1 MNCTSPVLRTS
12 HPIQAHWVAVLLIF
26 FLALT
31 GCASQKIQ
39 TVKAEKVDEQTA
51 ISTKPLNAEFVYQ
64 YLVAEIAGQRGDYAT
79 SGSIFYQL
87 AKSEE
92 DTRFAERAA
101 KIAVYGNVGNLV
113 FPAVE
118 LWATLDP
125 DSTEAQQA
133 MTEILIKTD
142 RLNEAE
148 PYLSQ
153 LLAKENTR
161 ASGFLFIN
169 TLLNRSTNKLGV
181 LFLTQSL
188 AEPYPRLAEA
198 HFSVAQAAM
207 NANQNSVALDALGHA
222 EKLKPGWDLSALLK
236 SQLLFAESPKKAID
250 YTQAFLKQYPKS
262 NEIRLNL
269 CKMLVSQ
276 KQYALAKKEFPTI
289 IESAQQEVAKRERAE
304 KSGAPNNQSTTNQLA
319 FARKNLADTNA
330 VVGLMALQGE
340 DYATA
345 KQYFEEAL
353 KLDFKEPEQ
362 LYLYLG
368 QVSEKLDDANTAR
381 AWYEKITAGNR
392 YLEARLNI
400 ANIIARQT
408 NIDQAIKFLDEV
420 DNLTAE
426 QQILVIQAEAQLLAK
441 AKRPQEAFA
450 LLAKTVNNM
459 PNTPE
464 LVYDYALMAE
474 RIGKYE
480 VMEKELRRVIA
491 EKPDFAAAY
500 NALGYSF
507 ADRNIKLD
515 EALTLIKKALEIA
528 PNDHYMLDSLG
539 WVYYKKGELDLA
551 ITFLKQAFDI
561 HPDPEIAAHLGEVLW
576 QKGQREQAK
585 KIWGDALRADPE
597 NETLLNTH
605 RKFTS

>member
-1 MNCTSPVLRTS
+1 MKYTFAVSS
-12 HPIQAHWVAVLLIF
+12 HARLLPLLFASLIAF
-26 FLALT
+26 S
-31 GCASQKIQ
+31 GCATQQKVQ
-39 TVKAEKVDEQTA
+39 SAASKPADERSA
-51 ISTKPLNAEFVYQ
+51 VTKPLDAEFVYQ
-64 YLVAEIAGQRGDYAT
+64 YLVAEIAGQRGDFAT

-92 DTRFAERAA
+92 DARFAERAA

-113 FPAVE
+113 LPAVE
-118 LWATLDP
+118 LWAHLDP
-125 DSTEAQQA
+125 NSTEAQQA
-133 MTEILIKTD
+133 MIEILIKTD

-153 LLAKENTR
+153 LLAKPETR

-169 TLLNRSTNKLGV
+169 NLLNRSANKIGV

-188 AEPYPRLAEA
+188 AEPYPNLAEA
-198 HFSVAQAAM
+198 HFSVAQAAI
-207 NANQNSVALDALGHA
+207 NANQNSVALDALNQA
-222 EKLKPGWDLSALLK
+222 EKLKPGWGLAAILK
-236 SQLLFAESPKKAID
+236 GQLLFSESPQNAID
-250 YTQAFLKQYPKS
+250 YTQAFLKKYPKS

-289 IESAQQEVAKRERAE
+289 LAQAKQEVSKHEYAQKSSPQQSPKNANPLDLAE
-304 KSGAPNNQSTTNQLA
+304 
-319 FARKNLADTNA
+319 KNLADITA
-330 VVGLMALQGE
+330 VLGLLAMQGE
-340 DYATA
+340 DYPTA
-345 KQYFEEAL
+345 KTYFEESL
-353 KLDFKEPEQ
+353 KSELKEPEQ
-362 LYLYLG
+362 IYLQLG
-368 QVSEKLDDANTAR
+368 QISEKQSDDVSAR
-381 AWYEKITAGNR
+381 AWYEKITAGSR
-392 YLEARLNI
+392 YLESRLSI

-408 NIDQAIKFLDEV
+408 NVDQAIKFLDDV
-420 DNLTAE
+420 DNLSAE
-426 QQILVIQAEAQLLAK
+426 QQILVIQAEAQILAK
-441 AKRPQEAFA
+441 AKRAQEAFE
-450 LLAKTVNNM
+450 LLAKTVSSM

-480 VMEKELRRVIA
+480 VMEKELRRVIQ

-515 EALTLIKKALEIA
+515 EALELIKKALEIS

-539 WVYYKKGELDLA
+539 WVYYKKGDLNQA
-551 ITFLKQAFDI
+551 ETYLKQAFDI
-561 HPDPEIAAHLGEVLW
+561 HQDPEIAAHLGEVLW

-597 NETLLNTH
+597 NETLVSTH
-605 RKFTS
+605 RKFNS

>member
-1 MNCTSPVLRTS
+1 MICKLSALRTS
-12 HPIQAHWVAVLLIF
+12 HHSQILCIAVLMIF
-26 FLALT
+26 FSLLS
-31 GCASQKIQ
+31 GCATQKTQ
-39 TVKAEKVDEQTA
+39 TVKAEKIINQAD

-92 DTRFAERAA
+92 DARFAERAA

-118 LWATLDP
+118 LWANLDP
-125 DSTEAQQA
+125 NSTEAQQA
-133 MTEILIKTD
+133 ITEILIKTD
-142 RLNEAE
+142 RLGEAE

-153 LLAKENTR
+153 LLSKENTR

-169 TLLNRSTNKLGV
+169 TLLNRSTNKLGI

-188 AEPYPRLAEA
+188 AEPYPKLAEA
-198 HFSVAQAAM
+198 HFSVAQAAI
-207 NANQNSVALDALGHA
+207 NANQNSVALDALNHA
-222 EKLKPGWDLSALLK
+222 EKLRPGWDLSAILK
-236 SQLLFAESPKKAID
+236 AQLLFAESPKKAID
-250 YTQAFLKQYPKS
+250 HTQSFLRKYPRS

-276 KQYALAKKEFPTI
+276 KQYSLAKKEFPKILET
-289 IESAQQEVAKRERAE
+289 AQQEVTKRENIE
-304 KSGAPNNQSTTNQLA
+304 KSGAPNNEKNANQLEI
-319 FARKNLADTNA
+319 ARKNLADTNA
-330 VVGLMALQGE
+330 VIGLLALQGE

-345 KQYFEEAL
+345 KQHFEDAL

-368 QVSEKLDDANTAR
+368 QVSEKLNDANTAR
-381 AWYEKITAGNR
+381 TWYEKIPAGNR

-420 DNLTAE
+420 DNLTTE
-426 QQILVIQAEAQLLAK
+426 QQILLIQAEAQMLAK
-441 AKRPQEAFA
+441 VKRPQEAFD

-480 VMEKELRRVIA
+480 VMEKELRRVIS
-491 EKPDFAAAY
+491 EKPDFSAAY

-507 ADRNIKLD
+507 ADRNVKLD
-515 EALTLIKKALEIA
+515 EALELIKKALAIT

-539 WVYYKKGELDLA
+539 WVYYKKGELEQA
-551 ITFLKQAFDI
+551 EIYLKQAFNI

-585 KIWGDALRADPE
+585 KIWGDALSVDPE